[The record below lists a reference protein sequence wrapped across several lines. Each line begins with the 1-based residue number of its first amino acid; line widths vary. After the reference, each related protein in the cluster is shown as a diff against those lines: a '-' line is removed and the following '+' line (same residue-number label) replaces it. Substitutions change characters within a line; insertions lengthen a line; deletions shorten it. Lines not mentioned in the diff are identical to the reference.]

1 MKNILIL
8 MISVVSLASCDNFI
22 DLDPISDPNANSF
35 YKDGTDMEQA
45 LNAAYNSLQS
55 VNEYGGIG
63 FASFMEVSSDNT
75 WNTNTTQN
83 GGAYAAFDNF
93 LVDPTNTQ
101 LESTWATCY
110 NGIYNCNIVI
120 NRINALNN
128 IDEDKKK
135 QMLGEALFLRAL
147 TYFNMVRMWGDV
159 PLITKESNDVNEAFK
174 HTRESSEK
182 VYQQIISDLKSAA
195 EALPI
200 SYDDANVGRVTK
212 GAAQTLLSKVYLTR
226 NDWTSASALL
236 KSIISSGTYE
246 LLPNFSD
253 VFSVDNKNNKES
265 IFEVQF
271 DKTIEGEGYS
281 GGDPLQIGSDVNN
294 LPSQN
299 LINLFN
305 ENPDD
310 RKDASI
316 KDMGVQ
322 GVRMYKWHDS
332 KGPYGTMG
340 FDIIV
345 LRYADVL
352 LMASEALN
360 EIKYGSSDALNY
372 LNEVRK
378 RSHAKP
384 YTYQELSDQ
393 ENFRNAVAK
402 ERRLELAF
410 ENSRWFD
417 LVRTGKA
424 VQTINKNNGG
434 SVLNVNIDEHQ
445 TLFPIPQA
453 EIDASGSKLT
463 QNKGY

>member
-1 MKNILIL
+1 MKKIFAILTAAAL
-8 MISVVSLASCDNFI
+8 LSSCNNFI
-22 DLDPISDPNANSF
+22 DLNPVSDPNADGF
-35 YKDGTDMEQA
+35 YKDETDMEQA
-45 LNAAYNSLQS
+45 LTAAYNSLQS

-110 NGIYNCNIVI
+110 NGVYNCNIVI
-120 NRINALNN
+120 DRLNSLSN
-128 IDEDKKK
+128 LDEDKKE
-135 QMLGEALFLRAL
+135 QMLGQALFLRAL
-147 TYFNMVRMWGDV
+147 TYFNMVRIWGDI
-159 PLITKESNDVNEAFK
+159 PLITHESTDVNEAFK
-174 HTRESSEK
+174 HTRDSSDK
-182 VYQQIISDLKSAA
+182 VYEQIITDLKASI
-195 EALPI
+195 EALPV
-200 SYDDANVGRVTK
+200 SYDAADVGRATK
-212 GAAQTLLSKVYLTR
+212 GAAQTLLAKVYLTR
-226 NDWTSASALL
+226 KDWQSSSELL
-236 KSIISSGTYE
+236 KTVISSGTYN
-246 LLPNFSD
+246 LLPNFAD

-271 DKTIEGEGYS
+271 DKTIEGEGYA

-299 LINLFN
+299 LIDLFN
-305 ENPDD
+305 ANPDD
-310 RKDASI
+310 RKNASI

-360 EIKYGSSDALNY
+360 EIQYGSTEALNY
-372 LNEVRK
+372 LNDVRK
-378 RSHAKP
+378 RSHATL

-393 ENFRNAVAK
+393 EKFREAVAK
-402 ERRLELAF
+402 ERRLEFAF

-424 VQTINKNNGG
+424 VETLNQNNGG
-434 SVLNVNIDEHQ
+434 SVLKVNIDEHQ